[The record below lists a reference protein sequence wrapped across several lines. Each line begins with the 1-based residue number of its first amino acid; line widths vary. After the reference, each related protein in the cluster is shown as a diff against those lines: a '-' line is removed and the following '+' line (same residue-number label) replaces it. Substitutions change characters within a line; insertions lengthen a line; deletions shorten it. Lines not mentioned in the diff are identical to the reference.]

1 MEFAKWNVPVIALHR
16 RSVEL
21 AELAYKPSQGGLVLV
36 LVEEEFGRVWNA
48 HFKMVQAL
56 KLVTWECGAHTLSTA
71 PEGGFFEITGS
82 PLLEELRPDLHKF
95 LGNSRH
101 FVVCTYDDIV
111 HVVAW
116 SCEFVLVETSAPDQR
131 SS

>member
-1 MEFAKWNVPVIALHR
+1 MKFAKWNVPVVALYP

-21 AELAYKPSQGGLVLV
+21 TELEYKPCRGGLNLV
-36 LVEEEFGRVWNA
+36 LAEEDSGRVWNA
-48 HFKMVQAL
+48 HFKMVQAF

-71 PEGGFFEITGS
+71 PEGGFFEVIAS
-82 PLLEELRPDLHKF
+82 PLLEELSPHLHHFMEK
-95 LGNSRH
+95 SRH

-116 SCEFVLVETSAPDQR
+116 SCEFVLVETSVPD
-131 SS
+131 